1 MLGKDNDKKDE
12 DTFLNNLES
21 MKEKEKKSSCDKDGL
36 NALFF
41 TEPEDHKN
49 QECSPNQEDGNN
61 NLTAE
66 ENELY

>member
-1 MLGKDNDKKDE
+1 
-12 DTFLNNLES
+12 
-21 MKEKEKKSSCDKDGL
+21 MKEKSKKSSCDKDGL